1 MQLSYDIND
10 QKSGKNL
17 VRECL
22 LVDEKLFF
30 SVKNIFGKVC
40 LKKGRKVQNIIYFC
54 WKIREPQNHIDFHLV
69 CLKK

>member
-1 MQLSYDIND
+1 MTSII
-10 QKSGKNL
+10 KKVEIL

-22 LVDEKLFF
+22 LVDGKLFF

-54 WKIREPQNHIDFHLV
+54 WKIREL
-69 CLKK
+69 